1 MANFTLHIAALL
13 SKLHRTFEA
22 GHIVAFFPFL
32 CAADFVE
39 LERAFLK
46 RFLMADFPWTAL
58 AFFMEFSG
66 TLLGEL
72 FIALFLLLC
81 PTYFPLRG
89 VALFFMF
96 SLAVGHLLHRARGA
110 VLRLALILKLVGTN
124 LFDRSCALRSHHI
137 LPLKATNLFL
147 N

>member
-1 MANFTLHIAALL
+1 M
-13 SKLHRTFEA
+13 
-22 GHIVAFFPFL
+22 AFFAFL

-46 RFLMADFPWTAL
+46 RFLMANFPWTAL
-58 AFFMEFSG
+58 AFFIEFSG

-81 PTYFPLRG
+81 PAYFPLRG

-110 VLRLALILKLVGTN
+110 VLRLALVLKLVGTN
-124 LFDRSCALRSHHI
+124 LEMIRLI
-137 LPLKATNLFL
+137 KLP
-147 N
+147 